1 MTQNV
6 FVMTEYRDSTNVLG
20 PFAAGTLLD
29 MLEDGQIDRDTALLQ
44 YAPPGFSK
52 PFWTPISEDIEHDL
66 LKRYRASMRVS
77 PIDLPYTQV
86 PAVVEV
92 KQEDYFNPK
101 IQEQAY
107 YEIVGMVSEETDT
120 SRALL
125 VQIDKKFG
133 GVRHGGDL
141 WSWLDE
147 RATGHADSEEG
158 LIDANEARREVDEYF
173 FPECK
178 ITTEMLTVEAGK
190 FENIY
195 TRQPKERQGMRG
207 DMFRAFVSK
216 LPPKPFVDLLDKVNT
231 FDLIG
236 NGCILKS
243 YDESIKMLRKLY
255 GQHVGV
261 YGYVSMECDKG
272 GSRESTAL
280 GAFNMEVKS
289 TTVCFRCWKVGE
301 HFSWNCDKPGRAC
314 DACGNDGGKRN
325 GFSCGGEYDA
335 AKCMAKGY
343 IPSGRVPPKLLE
355 RIKTIDCT
363 RPAPTALSTVPT
375 PPSTSHN
382 QDGMEYTVEQDSH
395 GRTIMVGRKII

>member
-1 MTQNV
+1 MIFQEHAQIHWALGMASSTPFSMAAVLHKAGGVSKRSTKPSYDATISSWAAIKIKGEAWMYSLGFINALRKPEQAQLRVRGGPEQAQLRVRGGPEQNTTTPSASTRGSGENEKDYLI
-6 FVMTEYRDSTNVLG
+6 MAQDGLAMSQHRDGTNILG
-20 PFAAGTLLD
+20 PFNAGTILD
-29 MLEDGQIDRDTALLQ
+29 MLEEGHIDRDTAYIQ

-52 PFWTPISEDIEHDL
+52 PFWTPISGDIEHDL
-66 LKRYRASMRVS
+66 LRRYRASMRVS
-77 PIDLPYTQV
+77 PIDLPNTQV

-195 TRQPKERQGMRG
+195 TRQPKERQGICAATCFG
-207 DMFRAFVSK
+207 CLFRSCR
-216 LPPKPFVDLLDKVNT
+216 PNHSWT
-231 FDLIG
+231 
-236 NGCILKS
+236 S
-243 YDESIKMLRKLY
+243 SIRL
-255 GQHVGV
+255 
-261 YGYVSMECDKG
+261 
-272 GSRESTAL
+272 T
-280 GAFNMEVKS
+280 
-289 TTVCFRCWKVGE
+289 
-301 HFSWNCDKPGRAC
+301 
-314 DACGNDGGKRN
+314 
-325 GFSCGGEYDA
+325 
-335 AKCMAKGY
+335 
-343 IPSGRVPPKLLE
+343 
-355 RIKTIDCT
+355 
-363 RPAPTALSTVPT
+363 
-375 PPSTSHN
+375 PSTSSATDAFSRTTTS
-382 QDGMEYTVEQDSH
+382 QSRCYASCTVS
-395 GRTIMVGRKII
+395 TLVSTAT